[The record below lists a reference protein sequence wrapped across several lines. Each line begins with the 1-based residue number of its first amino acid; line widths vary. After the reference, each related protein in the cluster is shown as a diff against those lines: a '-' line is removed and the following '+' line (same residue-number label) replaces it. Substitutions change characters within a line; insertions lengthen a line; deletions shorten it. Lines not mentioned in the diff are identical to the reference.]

1 MLYYFAPL
9 EGITNHLYHEVHR
22 SLFPQLDRYV
32 TPFFVPSVTGLSSK
46 DRAKLSKAHASGLP
60 LTPQLLT
67 NRGEDFLRSA
77 EQLKDLGF
85 SEVNVNL
92 GCPSGTVFSKGR
104 GAGALRDLTILRTF
118 LDDIFSGS
126 PLPISLKT
134 RIGVSDPREWDTLLP
149 LLNQY
154 PLHELMLH
162 PRVRE
167 EHYRGK
173 PHPEAF
179 AMALRESRAP
189 VVYSGDLFTAS
200 EVQAFA
206 ATYPQA
212 KGIMLGRGLI
222 ANPAL
227 HAMVTEHA
235 PLTQSQMLTFHDRLF
250 SRYRDVLSGEKPV
263 LHKMKELWHYMICL
277 FADHEKHAKRIRKA
291 QKLSEYEAAVSSL
304 FRDLTLDATLGYLP
318 PHERDSFSKI

>member
-22 SLFPQLDRYV
+22 SLFPQLDRYI
-32 TPFFVPSVTGLSSK
+32 TPFFVPGVTGLSTK
-46 DRAKLSKAHASGLP
+46 DRTHLSKSLASGLP

-67 NRGEDFLRSA
+67 NRSDDLIRSA

-85 SEVNVNL
+85 SELNLNL

-104 GAGALRDLTILRTF
+104 GAGALRDLNVLQSF
-118 LDDIFSGS
+118 LDNIFARS

-134 RIGVSDPREWDTLLP
+134 RIGVADPREWESLLP
-149 LLNQY
+149 LFNQY
-154 PLHELMLH
+154 SIHELIIH

-173 PHPEAF
+173 PHPEALV
-179 AMALRESRAP
+179 MALSESRAP
-189 VVYSGDLFTAS
+189 VVYSGDLFSAS
-200 EVQAFA
+200 QVESFA
-206 ATYPQA
+206 ASYPQA

-227 HAMVTEHA
+227 HAMVSEHA
-235 PLTQSQMLTFHDRLF
+235 PLTQSQMLAFHDLLF

-277 FADHEKHAKRIRKA
+277 FPDHDKHAKRIRKA
-291 QKLSEYEAAVSSL
+291 QKLSDYEAAVSSL
-304 FRDLTLDATLGYLP
+304 FRDLTLDATLAYLP
-318 PHERDSFSKI
+318 PHQRESFSKI